1 MKVTGCIRLVR
12 GELARNDR
20 EVALGRLQHT
30 AGVLQQRRGVVTWRL
45 ERARKR
51 LAVLAALAQNE
62 AAQAR

>member
-1 MKVTGCIRLVR
+1 MLKVSGCIRLVR

-20 EVALGRLQHT
+20 DVALGRLQHT

-51 LAVLAALAQNE
+51 LAARTQDQAP
-62 AAQAR
+62 QAR

>member
-20 EVALGRLQHT
+20 EVALGHLQHT

-51 LAVLAALAQNE
+51 LAVLAQHQ